1 MPGSKAKYSIEYHPK
16 VAEDDIP
23 KLDEKI
29 KNIIERKIIKLI
41 EEPHFGTALRGRL
54 IGCYRLKISKYRIV
68 YKVYDEKLIIFVI
81 AIGKRD
87 NLFVYKTAEKRI

>member
-16 VAEDDIP
+16 VVEDDIP

-29 KNIIERKIIKLI
+29 KDIIERKIDKLT
-41 EEPHFGTALRGRL
+41 EEPGLGTALRGKL
-54 IGCYRLKISKYRIV
+54 AGCHRLKISKYRIV
-68 YKVYDEKLIIFVI
+68 YRLYDEKLIILVI

-87 NLFVYKTAEKRI
+87 NLFVYKTVEKRI